1 MCGTVDIER
10 FTSVDEEVM
19 LVALDNCWVG
29 FDLVGF
35 FDRAVRGGESDRL
48 MKSACV
54 CADILVR

>member
-35 FDRAVRGGESDRL
+35 CVLDDRRGG
-48 MKSACV
+48 
-54 CADILVR
+54 